1 MVRRAVCWFGLAVAL
16 HPVSGWGDTVY
27 KCSDGKAVT
36 YSNTPCDKLGL
47 NSSGVVPDKVSVMP
61 GGVPEAAKAAAA
73 KAAPES
79 AAKSGAATAPA
90 SSPAPATGTASGSS
104 AGAASK
110 ASPLNPLIEQLMK
123 ALPGKS

>member
-1 MVRRAVCWFGLAVAL
+1 MVRRAVCWIGLAVAL
-16 HPVSGWGDTVY
+16 HPVTGWGDTVY

-47 NSSGVVPDKVSVMP
+47 NSSGVVADKVSVMP
-61 GGVPEAAKAAAA
+61 GGTPDAAKAAAA
-73 KAAPES
+73 KAAPEG
-79 AAKSGAATAPA
+79 AAKSGAPSAPA
-90 SSPAPATGTASGSS
+90 SSSSPAAGSASGSS

-110 ASPLNPLIEQLMK
+110 ASPVNPLIEQLMK